1 MSGSPVV
8 ERMTKG
14 QLMSLCVCVCVC
26 VCVCACARV

>member
-26 VCVCACARV
+26 VCEEGE